1 METPGKKEGV
11 EWMLVG
17 RQTIS
22 SSFCIILLLKIVIS
36 FTENL
41 NLPFFNRC
49 TPDKEGITVF
59 FSSLE
64 NQDRQ
69 SYEVQDLLP
78 PSPLQLRTD
87 S

>member
-1 METPGKKEGV
+1 
-11 EWMLVG
+11 MLVG

-59 FSSLE
+59 FSSLLKTKTG
-64 NQDRQ
+64 RVMK
-69 SYEVQDLLP
+69 SRTFYLLP
-78 PSPLQLRTD
+78 HFS
-87 S
+87 